1 MPYYTM
7 ESVWHAGLSMG
18 ELTARDED
26 IFRMSDLIPPYRRNR
41 YLSIQQLPYQVLYF
55 EFRL

>member
-26 IFRMSDLIPPYRRNR
+26 IFRMSDLIPPLQTQPIPVNTTAA
-41 YLSIQQLPYQVLYF
+41 LSGALL
-55 EFRL
+55 